1 MTHRLYQNCRK
12 YLTFPNQPNVRI
24 EKFQYF
30 YFHFIVQI
38 KTNNKMDTLRKEDT
52 IQAVLIADAYDKIL
66 QPFANAGNT
75 VSVLISIEVM

>member
-1 MTHRLYQNCRK
+1 MTHRLFQNCRK

-30 YFHFIVQI
+30 YFRFIVQI
-38 KTNNKMDTLRKEDT
+38 KTNNKMDKEDS

-66 QPFANAGNT
+66 QPFATEGNT
-75 VSVLISIEVM
+75 VSVLISFGMM